1 MICFSKNLTL
11 GDPSMVSLHEVA
23 EKDPK
28 STQTRRWAQPVA
40 LGGKLSTFAVY
51 LPLLVPIILF
61 LSSLYIPPKIFTDS
75 GLGFLALRSMLEG
88 GPFNSITSADPANIA
103 NDIAIFLTFYTPG
116 QYLVPSIF
124 IWLGTSYGLAV
135 SLTSLIATLIGVVG
149 WIQVAR
155 SFSMRPFVLFV
166 FVLGLNT
173 FSYVTLQFRM
183 YHGGELLLF
192 ATAPWSLY
200 AMRWSANKSP
210 ILCFTISL
218 LSAALLFF
226 AKPTGLIVFA
236 TNVVAIGVIAL
247 VNQRRLDPSIF
258 AMWVASAIGA
268 LCFMIFWVARGPVPA
283 SGSTVSFSWLPIW
296 FSVASAAFSG
306 ISGLEFLNWLFQHRW
321 VRISSDYSM
330 VIELS
335 YMLGPLA
342 LLLMAWVWLRLR
354 YTGYRD
360 TAVLLLSIILLY
372 AIAVAA
378 MYLWGAS
385 VSFAE
390 RHFRYAGIL
399 FFLLLLTTID
409 QWRVRFARGFACLV
423 VVVLGVYG
431 LNISI
436 RGQLFAQPQIG
447 NYDPTTGISQD
458 IPPAVL
464 QYLRSEATRHNFQHP
479 LAVIVSPTA
488 FISLPRFRILHPFG
502 GWLGQRSGTKWVGRA
517 EKIFVVLPEKLS
529 AETILRSLTS
539 YEFDKWK
546 HTKLDGTIIYTQ

>member
-1 MICFSKNLTL
+1 
-11 GDPSMVSLHEVA
+11 MVSLHDKMVA

-28 STQTRRWAQPVA
+28 SA

-75 GLGFLALRSMLEG
+75 GVGFLALRSMLEG

-116 QYLVPSIF
+116 QYLVPGFF

-200 AMRWSANKSP
+200 AMRWSVNKPP

-218 LSAALLFF
+218 VSGALLFF

-236 TNVVAIGVIAL
+236 TNVVAISLIAL
-247 VNQRRLDPSIF
+247 VNQRRLNSSIF

-283 SGSTVSFSWLPIW
+283 DGPAVSFSWLPIW
-296 FSVASAAFSG
+296 FSVTSAVFSG
-306 ISGLEFLNWLFQHRW
+306 ISGLDFLNWFFLHRW
-321 VRISSDYSM
+321 VRISSDNSM

-335 YMLGPLA
+335 YMFGPLG

-354 YTGYRD
+354 DTRYRD
-360 TAVLLLSIILLY
+360 MALLLLIVISLY

-378 MYLWGAS
+378 MYLRGARI
-385 VSFAE
+385 SFDE

-399 FFLLLLTTID
+399 FFLLLLTAID
-409 QWRVRFARGFACLV
+409 QWRVRFAKGFACLV
-423 VVVLGVYG
+423 VIVLGLYG

-436 RGQLFAQPQIG
+436 RGKLYAAPQIG
-447 NYDPTTGISQD
+447 YYDPTTGISQD
-458 IPPAVL
+458 ISPDVL
-464 QYLRSEATRHNFQHP
+464 QYLRSEITRDNFQRP
-479 LAVIVSPTA
+479 VAVVVSPTA

-502 GWLGQRSGTKWVGRA
+502 GWLGHRLGTKWVGRA
-517 EKIFVVLPEKLS
+517 EKIFVVLPEKVVLNGD
-529 AETILRSLTS
+529 AETTLRSLTS

-546 HTKLDGTIIYTQ
+546 HTKLDGMIIYTQ